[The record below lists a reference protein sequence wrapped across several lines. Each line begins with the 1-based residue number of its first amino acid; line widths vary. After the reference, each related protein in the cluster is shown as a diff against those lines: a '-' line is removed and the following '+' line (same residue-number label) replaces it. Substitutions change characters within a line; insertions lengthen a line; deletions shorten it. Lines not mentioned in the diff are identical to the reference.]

1 MSDAGKIRKSLFK
14 LAQDSVAASGVDLTE
29 DMMCIDAG
37 LDSLDLIEL
46 SYEIENQY
54 QVDIDPAKMAIVDQ
68 TIGQLLDTLTEMI
81 QAKPVN

>member
-1 MSDAGKIRKSLFK
+1 MSNDGKIRKSLFK
-14 LAQDSVAASGVDLTE
+14 LAQNSVAPSGVELKE
-29 DMMCIDAG
+29 DMMCVDAG
-37 LDSLDLIEL
+37 LDSLDLIEF